1 MVFLQSNVIMPG
13 GHLLTTENKE
23 SCQISGLKSGRNLVA
38 LNIWEVVAYKS
49 FWNSIWLRNEM
60 VIYKVV
66 AYRRW
71 VAYEKWSGRYE
82 RIDGTR

>member
-1 MVFLQSNVIMPG
+1 VVTYWQQK
-13 GHLLTTENKE
+13 TKE
-23 SCQISGLKSGRNLVA
+23 SCQFSGLKSGRNPVA
-38 LNIWEVVAYKS
+38 LNIWEVVAYES

-66 AYRRW
+66 AYGRW

-82 RIDGTR
+82 RIYCTM